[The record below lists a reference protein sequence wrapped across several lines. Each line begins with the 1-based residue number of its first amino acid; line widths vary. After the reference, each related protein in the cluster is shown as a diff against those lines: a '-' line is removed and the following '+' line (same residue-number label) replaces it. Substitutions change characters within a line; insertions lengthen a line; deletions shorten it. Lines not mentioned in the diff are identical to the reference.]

1 MNTEIERKYL
11 VISDAFRQQASAVK
25 RIRQGYLSVDPERTI
40 RVRQLDDKAYLTIK
54 AAAPEGS
61 IARVEWEKS
70 LSLEDFEALF
80 AHCLPGAI
88 EKERYIVPLTNG
100 LKAEVD
106 VFHGANEGLILAE
119 IELPS
124 EDTQVALPDF
134 LGEEV
139 TADKRYFNSYLV
151 HHPYAEWKNDCM
163 VNCKR
168 NIE

>member
-61 IARVEWEKS
+61 IARFEWEKTI
-70 LSLEDFEALF
+70 SLEDFEALF

-88 EKERYIVPLTNG
+88 EKERYIVPLTDG

-119 IELPS
+119 IELPR

-139 TADKRYFNSYLV
+139 TGDERYFNSYLV
-151 HHPYAEWKNDCM
+151 HHPYAEWGNDCM
-163 VNCKR
+163 VNCER

>member
-1 MNTEIERKYL
+1 MTIAIKEKMNTEIERKYL
-11 VISDAFRQQASAVK
+11 VVSDAFRQQASAVK

-40 RVRQLDDKAYLTIK
+40 RVRQSDNDAYLTIK

-61 IARVEWEKS
+61 IARFEWEKS
-70 LSLEDFEALF
+70 ISVEDFEALF

-88 EKERYIVPLTNG
+88 EKERYIVLLNDG

-119 IELPS
+119 IELPH
-124 EDTQVALPDF
+124 EDTKVVLPDF

-139 TADKRYFNSYLV
+139 TADERYYNSYLIQ
-151 HHPYAEWKNDCM
+151 HPYAEWKND
-163 VNCKR
+163 
-168 NIE
+168 